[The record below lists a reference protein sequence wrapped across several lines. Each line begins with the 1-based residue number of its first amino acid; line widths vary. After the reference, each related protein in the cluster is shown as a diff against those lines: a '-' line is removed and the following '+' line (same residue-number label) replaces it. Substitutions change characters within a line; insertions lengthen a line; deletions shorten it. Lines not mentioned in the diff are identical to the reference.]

1 MEPSPINLKNTN
13 RIFTF
18 FFKFY
23 VIIIMGCVNSG
34 KNTQKN
40 PGFWYTKMQPTSLIQ
55 TQNPVQDVLRDF
67 LHVNRATGPEWNI
80 AGFGGRQRDIDYDCL
95 VDAGKFNVLD
105 TDYVE
110 KFLKSVHD
118 TIFESG
124 CVCSLLEKH
133 HPHGGPILIDL
144 DFRYENTDVLQR
156 RFTDTMIRKFV
167 EGYIGALYRF
177 FHMSKSKP
185 LRFFVLKKDGPVA
198 EKGKHQDGIHIHCPD
213 LTLTPEEQYI
223 LRGYALQQNLIQNIF
238 DETGFTN
245 VEHDVFDG
253 SIIHRN
259 NWFLYGASKPN
270 KSPYKVHNIYRVSGD
285 NEIIEENINKYTTLE
300 LTQLLSIRHGHQIL
314 SSLIVLEER
323 KSEWKALGNLW
334 GNGKSTPNRNMF
346 D

>member
-1 MEPSPINLKNTN
+1 M
-13 RIFTF
+13 RI
-18 FFKFY
+18 K
-23 VIIIMGCVNSG
+23 NSG
-34 KNTQKN
+34 KNAQKTPASGIQN
-40 PGFWYTKMQPTSLIQ
+40 MQAQPSTQ
-55 TQNPVQDVLRDF
+55 TQNPVQDVLREF

-80 AGFGGRQRDIDYDCL
+80 AGFVGIQRTIDYDCL

-105 TDYVE
+105 ADYVE

-124 CVCSLLEKH
+124 TVCSLSERHLS
-133 HPHGGPILIDL
+133 HGGPILIDL
-144 DFRYENTDVLQR
+144 DFRYENTDILQR

-177 FHMSKSKP
+177 FDMSKSKS

-213 LTLTPEEQYI
+213 LTLTPQEQYI
-223 LRGYALQQNLIQNIF
+223 LRGYVLQQNLIQNIF

-245 VEHDVFDG
+245 FEHDVFDIG
-253 SIIHRN
+253 VICKN

-270 KSPYKVHNIYRVSGD
+270 KSPYKVCNIYRASSG
-285 NEIIEENINKYTTLE
+285 NKLIEEDTNTYTTLE
-300 LTQLLSIRHGHQIL
+300 LTQLLSIRKGHEIL
-314 SSLIVLEER
+314 SLLPVTEIHKEEWA
-323 KSEWKALGNLW
+323 SLGNMW
-334 GNGKSTPNRNMF
+334 ANGRSTPNRNIF